1 MLPELAAPVM
11 PSESAV
17 RKESRLL
24 RAACVVLDRIER
36 AASLKSTDDT
46 DGFAL
51 CAWVRDSPASVAVW
65 YAEVDGSE

>member
-24 RAACVVLDRIER
+24 RPACVVLDRIER
-36 AASLKSTDDT
+36 AGSLKSTDDT
-46 DGFAL
+46 DGLAVRAL
-51 CAWVRDSPASVAVW
+51 LRDSPASMAVW
-65 YAEVDGSE
+65 YAEVEGNE